1 MSNRAVAIVLVSV
14 LSIVL
19 TGCGTVEPTVAFVPP
34 SATAVAAV
42 LTETLPP
49 PAATSLP
56 PTDTRLPPTETPLP
70 AATDTPLPT
79 QTLAPPAPTPTWT
92 PIAPSSYDGVR
103 VTAVFNAGFL
113 ITVGDKRILIDA
125 LYAGYPEGILKPVV
139 YSQPPFDNVD
149 LILATHEHHDHFS
162 PELVDRYMKENPG
175 ALFVSTGN
183 AVKQLIALDGGMR
196 ERATAVKLNPRERKQ
211 IEVKGIGL
219 EAIYISHGTYDVPN
233 LGFIITVD
241 GIRLFHTGDLSP
253 DHVTV
258 SYLQDYGLPEMQIDV
273 AFVPDLLLTT
283 DEYHA
288 RVLEGIQARY
298 IIPMHFPYGAAPPGI
313 EDLFPNVVV
322 FGESM
327 ESWVLP

>member
-14 LSIVL
+14 LSML
-19 TGCGTVEPTVAFVPP
+19 FTGCGTVEPTTAPAPP
-34 SATAVAAV
+34 SATVIAA
-42 LTETLPP
+42 
-49 PAATSLP
+49 A
-56 PTDTRLPPTETPLP
+56 PTETPP
-70 AATDTPLPT
+70 PPTATSPPPTDTPLPT
-79 QTLAPPAPTPTWT
+79 DTPEPPTATTTPSPTHTPTAPAPTPTWT

-103 VTAVFNAGFL
+103 VTAVFNTGFL

-125 LYAGYPEGILKPVV
+125 LYAGHPEGILKPVI
-139 YSQPPFDNVD
+139 YAQPPFDSVD

-162 PELVDRYMKENPG
+162 PEMVARYMNENPG

-183 AVKQLIALDGGMR
+183 AVEQLIALDGGLR
-196 ERATAVKLNPRERKQ
+196 NRTKAVELNPRERELL
-211 IEVKGIGL
+211 EVKGIGL

-233 LGFIITVD
+233 LGFIITVE
-241 GIRLFHTGDLSP
+241 GTKLFHTGDLSP

-288 RVLEGIQARY
+288 RVVEGIQARY

-313 EDLFPNVVV
+313 EEVFPNVVV
-322 FGESM
+322 FGASM